1 MSALMGSYAALAI
14 DQAGTGCFV
23 CREQPASPY
32 GGRPQR
38 PQVAPP
44 AGRRPASPRPLAV
57 ATPAVERE
65 GRVAHGMALALRAA
79 LGRIAVPLARSA
91 AGFGPPRGRGLFGLR
106 RFHPPARAS

>member
-1 MSALMGSYAALAI
+1 MSALMGSCAALAT

-44 AGRRPASPRPLAV
+44 AGRRPASPGPLAV
-57 ATPAVERE
+57 APPAGGRE
-65 GRVAHGMALALRAA
+65 GRDAEAVGRAVRA
-79 LGRIAVPLARSA
+79 GLDAVPAARARSEGA
-91 AGFGPPRGRGLFGLR
+91 LVPRRGFLRGRLPR
-106 RFHPPARAS
+106 C

>member
-44 AGRRPASPRPLAV
+44 AGRRPASARPLAV

-65 GRVAHGMALALRAA
+65 VRVADGMALALPAA
-79 LGRIAVPLARSA
+79 LDRIAVPLARSA
-91 AGFGPPRGRGLFGLR
+91 ALFLRRAGRGGVGF
-106 RFHPPARAS
+106 